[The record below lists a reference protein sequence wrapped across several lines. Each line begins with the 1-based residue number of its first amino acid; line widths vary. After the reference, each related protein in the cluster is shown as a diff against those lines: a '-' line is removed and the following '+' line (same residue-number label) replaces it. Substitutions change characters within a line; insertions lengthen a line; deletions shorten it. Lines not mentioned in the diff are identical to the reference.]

1 MILSWNSS
9 YQRKLEEIQGLSISE
24 LTENLENQ
32 FIPKN
37 INRRLDK
44 SASHQNNYAKKE
56 PEDKD
61 KKTESSDEETEVKK

>member
-1 MILSWNSS
+1 M
-9 YQRKLEEIQGLSISE
+9 
-24 LTENLENQ
+24 TENLENQ